1 MTMKYGF
8 QNDMLTLKLDQLM
21 PLKAVTPNMRASE
34 KYKQILAS
42 IKQVGIIE
50 PPVINHTAT
59 KSRYLL
65 LDGHLRVE
73 ALKEIGE
80 TEVLC
85 LVSTDDES
93 FTYNKHINRLSTIQE
108 HRMIMR
114 AMERGV
120 PEDKIAQALNIQV
133 GSIVR
138 KRTLLDGIC
147 PEAVDLLKDKLVAG
161 GVFPLLKKMNAM
173 RQIEVAELMNDAG
186 VYSISYVK
194 AALLSTPREQLTD
207 PSKPKKLKGLSDE
220 QITRM
225 EAEMAKC
232 EREYRLVEESYGEDV
247 LGLTL
252 AKGYLGALLA
262 NAPVVRYMAQHHAA
276 ILRQFQ
282 NITEM
287 TTLNIKT

>member
-1 MTMKYGF
+1 MKFGF
-8 QNDMLTLKLDQLM
+8 ENDMITLRVDQLVPLKLV
-21 PLKAVTPNMRASE
+21 PPNMRVTD

-50 PPVINHTAT
+50 PPVVNHDAQA
-59 KSRYLL
+59 KDRHLL
-65 LDGHLRVE
+65 LDGHLRIE
-73 ALKEIGE
+73 ALKELGE

-114 AMERGV
+114 AMDRGV
-120 PEDKIAQALNIQV
+120 PEDKIAKALNIQV

-147 PEAVDLLKDKLVAG
+147 AEAVDLLKDKMVAG

-186 VYSISYVK
+186 IYSISYVK
-194 AALLSTPREQLTD
+194 AALVSTPREQLTD
-207 PSKPKKLKGLSDE
+207 PSKPKKLKGFTDE

-247 LGLTL
+247 LSLTL
-252 AKGYLGALLA
+252 AKGYLGSLLG
-262 NAPVVRYMAQHHAA
+262 NAPVVRHMAQHHAA

>member
-1 MTMKYGF
+1 MKFGF
-8 QNDMLTLKLDQLM
+8 QNDMVTLRVDQLVPLKLVS
-21 PLKAVTPNMRASE
+21 PTMRTTD

-50 PPVINHTAT
+50 PPVVSFDGQA
-59 KSRYLL
+59 KSRYIL
-65 LDGHLRVE
+65 LDGHLRIE
-73 ALKEIGE
+73 AIKEIGE

-93 FTYNKHINRLSTIQE
+93 FTYNKHINRISTIQE

-114 AMERGV
+114 AIDRGV

-138 KRTLLDGIC
+138 KRTLLEGIC
-147 PEAVDLLKDKLVAG
+147 PEAIDLLKDKMVAG

-194 AALLSTPREQLTD
+194 AALASTPREQLTD

-220 QITRM
+220 QIARM

-232 EREYRLVEESYGEDV
+232 EREYRLVEESYGADV
-247 LGLTL
+247 LSLTL
-252 AKGYLGALLA
+252 AKGYLGSLLS
-262 NAPVVRYMAQHHAA
+262 NAPVVRHMAQHHAA

-287 TTLNIKT
+287 TSLNAKP

>member
-1 MTMKYGF
+1 MKFGF
-8 QNDMLTLKLDQLM
+8 ENDMITLRVDQLVPLKLV
-21 PLKAVTPNMRASE
+21 PPNMRVTD

-50 PPVINHTAT
+50 PPVVNHDAQA
-59 KSRYLL
+59 KDRYLL
-65 LDGHLRVE
+65 LDGHLRIE
-73 ALKEIGE
+73 ALKELGE

-147 PEAVDLLKDKLVAG
+147 AEAIDLLKDKMVAG

-186 VYSISYVK
+186 IYSISYVK
-194 AALLSTPREQLTD
+194 AALVSTPREQLTD
-207 PSKPKKLKGLSDE
+207 PSKPKKLKGFTDE

-247 LGLTL
+247 LSLTL
-252 AKGYLGALLA
+252 AKGYLGSLLG
-262 NAPVVRYMAQHHAA
+262 NAPVVRHMAQHHAA

>member
-1 MTMKYGF
+1 
-8 QNDMLTLKLDQLM
+8 
-21 PLKAVTPNMRASE
+21 
-34 KYKQILAS
+34 
-42 IKQVGIIE
+42 
-50 PPVINHTAT
+50 
-59 KSRYLL
+59 
-65 LDGHLRVE
+65 
-73 ALKEIGE
+73 
-80 TEVLC
+80 
-85 LVSTDDES
+85 
-93 FTYNKHINRLSTIQE
+93 
-108 HRMIMR
+108 MIMR
-114 AMERGV
+114 AMDHGV
-120 PEDKIAQALNIQV
+120 PEDKIAKALNIQV

-147 PEAVDLLKDKLVAG
+147 AEAVDLLKDKMVAG

-186 VYSISYVK
+186 IYSISYVK
-194 AALLSTPREQLTD
+194 AALVSTPREQLTD
-207 PSKPKKLKGLSDE
+207 PSKPKKVKGFTDE

-247 LGLTL
+247 LSLTL
-252 AKGYLGALLA
+252 AKGYLGSLLG
-262 NAPVVRYMAQHHAA
+262 NAPVVRHMAQHHAA

>member
-1 MTMKYGF
+1 MKFGF
-8 QNDMLTLKLDQLM
+8 ENDMITLRVDQLVPLKLV
-21 PLKAVTPNMRASE
+21 PPNMRVTD

-50 PPVINHTAT
+50 PPVVNHDAQA
-59 KSRYLL
+59 KDRYLL
-65 LDGHLRVE
+65 LDGHLRIE
-73 ALKEIGE
+73 ALKELGE

-114 AMERGV
+114 AMDRGV
-120 PEDKIAQALNIQV
+120 PEDKIAKALNIQV

-147 PEAVDLLKDKLVAG
+147 AEAVDLLKDKMVAG

-173 RQIEVAELMNDAG
+173 RQIEVAELMNDASI
-186 VYSISYVK
+186 YSISYVK
-194 AALLSTPREQLTD
+194 AALVSTPREQLTD
-207 PSKPKKLKGLSDE
+207 PSKPKKLKGFTDE

-247 LGLTL
+247 LSLTL
-252 AKGYLGALLA
+252 AKGYLGSLLG
-262 NAPVVRYMAQHHAA
+262 NAPVVRHMAQHHAA

>member
-1 MTMKYGF
+1 MKFGF
-8 QNDMLTLKLDQLM
+8 ENDMITLRVDQLVPLKLVPPTM
-21 PLKAVTPNMRASE
+21 RVTD

-50 PPVINHTAT
+50 PPVVNHDAQA
-59 KSRYLL
+59 KGRYLL
-65 LDGHLRVE
+65 LDGHLRIE
-73 ALKEIGE
+73 ALKELGE

-114 AMERGV
+114 AMDRGV
-120 PEDKIAQALNIQV
+120 AEDKIAQALNIQV

-147 PEAVDLLKDKLVAG
+147 AEAVDLLKDKMVAG

-186 VYSISYVK
+186 IYSISYVK

-247 LGLTL
+247 LSLTL
-252 AKGYLGALLA
+252 AKGYLGSLLG
-262 NAPVVRYMAQHHAA
+262 NAPVVRHMAQHHAA

>member
-1 MTMKYGF
+1 MKFGF
-8 QNDMLTLKLDQLM
+8 ENDMITLRVDQLVPLKLVPPTML
-21 PLKAVTPNMRASE
+21 VTD

-50 PPVINHTAT
+50 PPVVNHDTQE
-59 KSRYLL
+59 KDRYLL
-65 LDGHLRVE
+65 LDGHLRIE
-73 ALKEIGE
+73 ALKELGE

-114 AMERGV
+114 AMDRGV
-120 PEDKIAQALNIQV
+120 PEDKIAKALNIQV

-147 PEAVDLLKDKLVAG
+147 AEAVDLLKDKMVAG

-186 VYSISYVK
+186 IYSISYVK
-194 AALLSTPREQLTD
+194 AALVSTPREQLTD
-207 PSKPKKLKGLSDE
+207 PSKPKKVKGFTDE

-247 LGLTL
+247 LSLTL
-252 AKGYLGALLA
+252 AKGYLGSLLG
-262 NAPVVRYMAQHHAA
+262 NAPVVRHMAQHHAA